1 MRLSIFRMPAKLCL
15 PYFIALFPGVFM
27 NTAALREQ
35 IQKAQQHEAESGLL
49 TRQLEN
55 QLPHLHR
62 AIQLPEADANG
73 VLTRFVAAYIEEV
86 PDLLDAANEVAREA
100 GIESQ
105 VKPVLKIAEQYFL
118 QPPAIMA
125 GHVGLDS
132 LLDEAYLAHRFVEE
146 VNDLYIKHLGQPL
159 IPLDMTVANLIAHQL
174 IGEEFA
180 NQLDEAVHHAVDEM
194 LNDESFALESVEAY
208 REQLKSLATEAA
220 WKRWPCLSRTLGIE
234 LELDQQA

>member
-1 MRLSIFRMPAKLCL
+1 
-15 PYFIALFPGVFM
+15 M

-35 IQKAQQHEAESGLL
+35 IQKAQKHEKETGLL
-49 TRQLEN
+49 TRQLESK
-55 QLPHLHR
+55 LPHLHP

-73 VLTRFVAAYIEEV
+73 VLTRFVAAYIDEV
-86 PDLLDAANEVAREA
+86 PDLLDAANEVAKEA

-105 VKPVLKIAEQYFL
+105 IKPVLKIAEQYFL
-118 QPPAIMA
+118 QPPAIMS

-180 NQLDEAVHHAVDEM
+180 NQLDEAVHHAIDEM

-208 REQLKSLATEAA
+208 RDKLSSPDTGAA
-220 WKRWPCLSRTLGIE
+220 WKRWPCMGRRLGVG
-234 LELDQQA
+234 LELDQPAA